1 MGLFTQNDAYIFWGV
16 SHPFYYTV
24 LSFRAF
30 VCFAVSFVV
39 VCSCFLFVSRFR
51 LWLFCGCSD
60 SILFDFFFFVILFGG
75 CCFVCTFAYKKG
87 LGGPVTRRLE
97 TVQASAGYQDLSFI
111 IPKTKGFGFSK
122 RWVSFHKTTRIFD
135 GFEQGLFNGCS
146 MIVQWLFNGW
156 RMVVT
161 MRCVLRFLLRA

>member
-1 MGLFTQNDAYIFWGV
+1 MSSSNFYNPQNDGVGFSKRWGYLHKTTRIFFEGFHTLF
-16 SHPFYYTV
+16 SIQYF
-24 LSFRAF
+24 LSAL
-30 VCFAVSFVV
+30 
-39 VCSCFLFVSRFR
+39 LFVSRFR

-75 CCFVCTFAYKKG
+75 CCFVCTFAYQKG

-122 RWVSFHKTTRIFD
+122 RWVSFHKTTPILFE
-135 GFEQGLFNGCS
+135 GFSHPSFFRSG
-146 MIVQWLFNGW
+146 
-156 RMVVT
+156 
-161 MRCVLRFLLRA
+161 A

>member
-1 MGLFTQNDAYIFWGV
+1 MSSSNFYNPQNDGVGFSKRWDYLHKTTRIFFEGF
-16 SHPFYYTV
+16 HTLFFYTV

-87 LGGPVTRRLE
+87 LVGPVTRRLE

-111 IPKTKGFGFSK
+111 IPKTTGFGFSK
-122 RWVSFHKTTRIFD
+122 RWVSFHKTTPILFE
-135 GFEQGLFNGCS
+135 GFSHPSFFRSG
-146 MIVQWLFNGW
+146 
-156 RMVVT
+156 
-161 MRCVLRFLLRA
+161 A